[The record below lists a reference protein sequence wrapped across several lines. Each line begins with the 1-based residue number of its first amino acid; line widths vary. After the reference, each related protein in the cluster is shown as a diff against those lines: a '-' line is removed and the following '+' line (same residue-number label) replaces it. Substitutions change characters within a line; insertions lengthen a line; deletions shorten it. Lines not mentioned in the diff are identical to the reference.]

1 VESVS
6 DETEGGAERGGQA
19 WRSGSQSLQIFLD
32 RILHAC
38 MTRVYVCTVSHFA
51 SLRYSIIIYIIVV
64 QVRYCGKVPTC
75 TPTEGTEG
83 LQYQQE
89 DDTV

>member
-1 VESVS
+1 MESVS

-64 QVRYCGKVPTC
+64 LWYRYGTVVRYLPVH
-75 TPTEGTEG
+75 
-83 LQYQQE
+83 LY
-89 DDTV
+89 